1 MHISSGSKHIIS
13 GPLFNIFNTVQDGVF
28 LSNLKQAKVIP
39 VYKSDDETE
48 PRNFRP
54 IPLLSIFNSIFE
66 KLMYRQLKNFLDK
79 HDILFKS
86 QYSFREKH
94 STQHAVIDI
103 VNTIQNNMD
112 LKLLTCGISLDLKKA
127 FDTVSHSILLK
138 KLNHYGIRA
147 SLTTGFLR
155 TFLVVHK

>member
-1 MHISSGSKHIIS
+1 M
-13 GPLFNIFNTVQDGVF
+13 QDGVF

-39 VYKSDDETE
+39 VYRSDDETD

-54 IPLLSIFNSIFE
+54 ISLLSIFNRLFE
-66 KLMYRQLKNFLDK
+66 KLMYRQVKNFLDK

-86 QYSFREKH
+86 QYSFSENY
-94 STQHAVIDI
+94 STQHAIIDI

-112 LKLLTCGISLDLKKA
+112 LKLFTCGISLDLKKA

-138 KLNHYGIRA
+138 K
-147 SLTTGFLR
+147 T
-155 TFLVVHK
+155 